1 MTQNY
6 EDKSRDTVYKDLKN
20 EFKSVENKN
29 GLGFRDD
36 QEIYQAWMN
45 IVDKYL
51 NEIKSDKGAFWIK

>member
-36 QEIYQAWMN
+36 QEIYQA
-45 IVDKYL
+45 
-51 NEIKSDKGAFWIK
+51 

>member
-51 NEIKSDKGAFWIK
+51 NALCSKLIID